1 MTRIEAATDRLKK
14 AIDRLERVA
23 GRGSQ
28 GRKDAAVGEQP
39 RLDFARASI
48 EADQAALRKMAEALS
63 GRLDNAIGRLKLMLE
78 G

>member
-1 MTRIEAATDRLKK
+1 MTRIDSATDRLKK

-23 GRGSQ
+23 GARG
-28 GRKDAAVGEQP
+28 GRKAEGEQP

-48 EADQAALRKMAEALS
+48 EADQAALRKMADALS
-63 GRLDNAIGRLKLMLE
+63 GRLDSAIGRLKLMLE

>member
-1 MTRIEAATDRLKK
+1 MTRIESATDRLKK
-14 AIDRLERVA
+14 AIDRLERA
-23 GRGSQ
+23 AARG
-28 GRKDAAVGEQP
+28 GRKQDGEQP

-48 EADQAALRKMAEALS
+48 EADQAALRKMADALS